1 MTRRLVRAVL
11 ALTSALAVTLAGAQS
26 PERDWPARPVRIIVP
41 ITPGGGADTMARTL
55 APLLASRLGQSVV
68 VDNRPGGGGSVGAE
82 LTAQA
87 TADGHTVMITSSSFV
102 LHALLYKARYDV
114 VRDFSPV
121 TQLVQHPYV
130 MLVAAG
136 VPAGSVRE
144 FIDWAKVSP
153 GTVNFASS
161 GNGSLIHL
169 TGALFNSV
177 AGTRMVHIPYKGIA
191 QAFPDMFAGR
201 VHATF
206 SSILTGLPQISS
218 GRLKALGVTSLQRTA
233 RLPDVPTLAEAGLGQ
248 FEVTQWYG
256 AFAPAR
262 TPAARLA
269 RLQSEIA
276 AILKSPEMSARI
288 AQEGSRAVAST
299 GTEFARVIEME
310 SSKWRQL
317 IAQAGIKAE

>member
-1 MTRRLVRAVL
+1 
-11 ALTSALAVTLAGAQS
+11 
-26 PERDWPARPVRIIVP
+26 
-41 ITPGGGADTMARTL
+41 MARTL

-68 VDNRPGGGGSVGAE
+68 VDNRPGAGGSVGAM

-87 TADGHTVMITSSSFV
+87 TADGHTAMITSSSFV
-102 LHALLYKARYDV
+102 LHTLLYKANYDA

-130 MLVAAG
+130 MLVAAS
-136 VPAGSVRE
+136 VPAGSVRD
-144 FIDWAKVSP
+144 FIDWAKASQ
-153 GTVNFASS
+153 GAVNYASS

-177 AGTRMVHIPYKGIA
+177 AGIRMVHIPYKGIA
-191 QAFPDMFAGR
+191 QSFPDMFAGR

-206 SSILTGLPQISS
+206 TSILTGLPQIAS
-218 GRLKALGVTSLQRTA
+218 GRLKALGVTSLQRSA

-262 TPAARLA
+262 TPAARVA

-288 AQEGSRAVAST
+288 AQEGSRAVGNT
-299 GTEFARVIEME
+299 GAEFARVIESE
-310 SSKWRQL
+310 SGKWRQL

>member
-1 MTRRLVRAVL
+1 MARRVLRAAV
-11 ALTSALAVTLAGAQS
+11 ALTSAAAATLASAQS
-26 PERDWPARPVRIIVP
+26 AERDYPARPVHIVVP
-41 ITPGGGADTMARTL
+41 IAPGGGVDTMARTL

-68 VDNRPGGGGSVGAE
+68 VDNRAGGGGSVGAM

-87 TADGHTVMITSSSFV
+87 TADGYTAMITSSSFV
-102 LHALLYKARYDV
+102 LHTLLYKASYDV
-114 VRDFSPV
+114 ARDFSPV

-144 FIDWAKVSP
+144 FIDWAKASP
-153 GTVNFASS
+153 GAVNYASS

-191 QAFPDMFAGR
+191 QSFPDMLAGR
-201 VHATF
+201 VQATF
-206 SSILTGLPQISS
+206 TSILTGLPQISS

-256 AFAPAR
+256 VFAPAH
-262 TPAARLA
+262 TPAARLV
-269 RLQSEIA
+269 RLESEIA

-288 AQEGSRAVAST
+288 AQEGSRAVGST
-299 GTEFARVIEME
+299 GAEFARVIAIE
-310 SSKWRQL
+310 SNKWRQL
-317 IAQAGIKAE
+317 VAQAGIKAE